1 MTHAKDYHK
10 RLQQAR
16 QKRQQQAKQR
26 RLQKEREHL
35 QREQARA
42 QRHLQALEQAL
53 EELGLPDTIV
63 EEVQWKLR
71 TQVKLLGKIF
81 GLMFPTF
88 FGCRTTSELTRV
100 RVWDKNL
107 PGKVLGALPKRKWV
121 THLQRSGQDL
131 LETLWRHVEDKSPA
145 TRSRWQ
151 WTWVSDDSVFKK
163 YGPRLGLVGTWW
175 SGQEHRVRQGIDGL
189 LLVIVIG
196 NGKLVIPVDFT
207 IRRPDPVGPGRPC
220 HDKLTW
226 LQVMV
231 ERTWVALQRRR
242 LSLPAP
248 LIVADSW
255 FGDSKLMAQ
264 VALQQHGTLLVEGK
278 SRYVFHLPD
287 GRRVTGQDLRTW
299 SHWPWRDC
307 LWLPGIRYARI
318 TATSPTYGPVTVVIV
333 EEAGE
338 ERYYLLCHT
347 TTLTALRLIQAWK
360 RRSWIE
366 HHFRTLK
373 HLLATE
379 ACQVQGED
387 AYYGHLVLRLLGGL
401 VLLYTA
407 RILYKGRVT
416 MEAIGFSLKHY
427 WRFLDSERLELHR
440 LSWDFPVEAA

>member
-1 MTHAKDYHK
+1 MTHAKDDHK

-16 QKRQQQAKQR
+16 QKRQPQAKQR
-26 RLQKEREHL
+26 RLQKAREHL

-71 TQVKLLGKIF
+71 TQAKRLGKIF
-81 GLMFPTF
+81 GLTFPTF

-121 THLQRSGQDL
+121 THLQRLGQDL
-131 LETLWRHVEDKSPA
+131 LETLGRHVEDKSPA

-151 WTWVSDDSVFKK
+151 WTRVSDDRVCKK

-220 HDKLTW
+220 RDQLTW

-231 ERTWVALQRRR
+231 ERTGVALQRRR

-255 FGDSKLMAQ
+255 FGDSQLMAQ
-264 VALQQHGTLLVEGK
+264 VALPQHGTWLVEGK
-278 SRYVFHLPD
+278 SRDVFHLPD

-299 SHWPWRDC
+299 SQWPWRDC

-338 ERYYLLCHT
+338 ERYDLLCHT

-360 RRSWIE
+360 RRSWIA
-366 HHFRTLK
+366 HHCRTLT

-379 ACQVQGED
+379 AGQVQGED
-387 AYYGHLVLRLLGGL
+387 AYDGHRVLRWLGG
-401 VLLYTA
+401 
-407 RILYKGRVT
+407 
-416 MEAIGFSLKHY
+416 
-427 WRFLDSERLELHR
+427 
-440 LSWDFPVEAA
+440 